1 MNLTIA
7 QLTLRSLLGRRRV
20 WLLVPLPAVLVG
32 LAALGHWSSPDNTDW
47 VAPVVHGLGLSVVVP
62 ILALII
68 GASVV
73 GSEIDDGTLVHLLTK
88 PLPRREILLAKL
100 VVAIGVTAVVAGVS
114 MLLAGWLAD
123 SARFGVGLAAGT
135 VVASAAYCALFVA
148 LSVVS
153 RRPVLI
159 GLAYILLW
167 EGLLTNLLT
176 GTRSLA
182 VQQYAVSVAT
192 KIAGPDIL
200 GPSVSFPTAVVM
212 AAVFVVGGTAL
223 AIDRLRSFTVA
234 GETS

>member
-1 MNLTIA
+1 MNLTSA

-32 LAALGHWSSPDNTDW
+32 LAALGHWRSPDNTDW

-88 PLPRREILLAKL
+88 LA
-100 VVAIGVTAVVAGVS
+100 VAIGVTAVVAGVP

-200 GPSVSFPTAVVM
+200 GPSVSFPTAGVM